1 MFAFL
6 LLLIPSVVISTKH
19 GGSFASINFDSNLQ
33 FSNYFASSHATSYCS
48 TMVHTSLSKSKSTN
62 YFSLASSSNI
72 LHCSTPYLTMVHNS
86 LSKIKSTNYFSLA
99 SSSNILH
106 SSTPYLT
113 MVHASLSKI
122 KSTNYFSLASS
133 SNILHSSTPY
143 LTMVHASLSKIKS
156 TNYFSLASLPNI
168 LHCSTPY
175 LTMVHASLSKTKSVN
190 YFSLSGTIA
199 PSPAPTPIPVTSIL
213 SFETA
218 LSLSG
223 LSEPVL
229 DDPAQTAVTVA
240 VANSANVSAQFVIFV
255 KQRPLSSNIQNYLFE
270 LESPTYAIEAT
281 TQLNIPVSGVNPNTL
296 YSTLSNSIVVA
307 VGNGDFNVFLVAA
320 SIAVNSTS
328 TQNAVSTD
336 VVVTP
341 MIILVPSPMP
351 SVNPSVFISKKPS
364 PAPRYKPSRKPSPN
378 PSPMPSK
385 IPFQSSHSQKKSEE
399 VALFIMIGFTV
410 LCIIVYYYFKRR
422 DQNHIILD
430 IQDI

>member
-1 MFAFL
+1 
-6 LLLIPSVVISTKH
+6 
-19 GGSFASINFDSNLQ
+19 
-33 FSNYFASSHATSYCS
+33 
-48 TMVHTSLSKSKSTN
+48 MVHTSLSKSKS
-62 YFSLASSSNI
+62 
-72 LHCSTPYLTMVHNS
+72 
-86 LSKIKSTNYFSLA
+86 
-99 SSSNILH
+99 
-106 SSTPYLT
+106 
-113 MVHASLSKI
+113 
-122 KSTNYFSLASS
+122 
-133 SNILHSSTPY
+133 
-143 LTMVHASLSKIKS
+143 
-156 TNYFSLASLPNI
+156 
-168 LHCSTPY
+168 
-175 LTMVHASLSKTKSVN
+175 VN
-190 YFSLSGTIA
+190 YFSLLSTIA
-199 PSPAPTPIPVTSIL
+199 PSPMPVISVL

-270 LESPTYAIEAT
+270 LQSSTYAIEAT
-281 TQLNIPVSGVNPNTL
+281 TQLNIPVSGANPNTL
-296 YSTLSNSIVVA
+296 YSTLTNSIVVA
-307 VGNGDFNVFLVAA
+307 VGNGDFNAFLVAA

-351 SVNPSVFISKKPS
+351 SANPSVFMSKKPS

-399 VALFIMIGFTV
+399 VALFIMIGFIV
-410 LCIIVYYYFKRR
+410 LCIIIYFYVKRR

>member
-6 LLLIPSVVISTKH
+6 LLLIPSVVATFIFSTKH
-19 GGSFASINFDSNLQ
+19 GGSFASTNFDSNLK
-33 FSNYFASSHATSYCS
+33 FSNYFASSHAISYCS
-48 TMVHTSLSKSKSTN
+48 TMVHNSLSKSVN
-62 YFSLASSSNI
+62 YFSLAS
-72 LHCSTPYLTMVHNS
+72 STPYLTMVHNS
-86 LSKIKSTNYFSLA
+86 LSK
-99 SSSNILH
+99 
-106 SSTPYLT
+106 
-113 MVHASLSKI
+113 
-122 KSTNYFSLASS
+122 
-133 SNILHSSTPY
+133 
-143 LTMVHASLSKIKS
+143 
-156 TNYFSLASLPNI
+156 
-168 LHCSTPY
+168 
-175 LTMVHASLSKTKSVN
+175 TKSVN
-190 YFSLSGTIA
+190 YFSLLSTIA
-199 PSPAPTPIPVTSIL
+199 PSPMPVISVL

-240 VANSANVSAQFVIFV
+240 VANSANVSAKFVIFV
-255 KQRPLSSNIQNYLFE
+255 KQRPMSSNVQKYLFE

-281 TQLNIPVSGVNPNTL
+281 TQLNIPVSGANPNTL
-296 YSTLSNSIVVA
+296 YSTLTNSIVVA
-307 VGNGDFNVFLVAA
+307 VGNGDFNAFLVAA

-351 SVNPSVFISKKPS
+351 TPLPSVNPSVFISTMPSRKPSPMPSLKPS

-399 VALFIMIGFTV
+399 VALFIMIGFIV
-410 LCIIVYYYFKRR
+410 LCVIVYFYVKRR

>member
-6 LLLIPSVVISTKH
+6 LLLIPSVVATFIFSTKH
-19 GGSFASINFDSNLQ
+19 GGSFTSTNFGSNLY
-33 FSNYFASSHATSYCS
+33 FSNYFASSYATSY
-48 TMVHTSLSKSKSTN
+48 
-62 YFSLASSSNI
+62 
-72 LHCSTPYLTMVHNS
+72 
-86 LSKIKSTNYFSLA
+86 
-99 SSSNILH
+99 
-106 SSTPYLT
+106 
-113 MVHASLSKI
+113 
-122 KSTNYFSLASS
+122 
-133 SNILHSSTPY
+133 
-143 LTMVHASLSKIKS
+143 
-156 TNYFSLASLPNI
+156 
-168 LHCSTPY
+168 CSTPY
-175 LTMVHASLSKTKSVN
+175 LTMVHASLSKSKSTN
-190 YFSLSGTIA
+190 YLSLLSTIA
-199 PSPAPTPIPVTSIL
+199 PSPMPITSIL

-223 LSEPVL
+223 LTEPVL

-255 KQRPLSSNIQNYLFE
+255 KQHLISSNILFE

-281 TQLNIPVSGVNPNTL
+281 TQLNIPLSGANPNTL
-296 YSTLSNSIVVA
+296 YSTLINSIVVA
-307 VGNGDFNVFLVAA
+307 VGNGDFNAFLVAA

-341 MIILVPSPMP
+341 MIILVPSPLP
-351 SVNPSVFISKKPS
+351 SVNPSVFISLMPSLKPS
-364 PAPRYKPSRKPSPN
+364 PSPRYKPSRK

-399 VALFIMIGFTV
+399 VALFIMIGFIV
-410 LCIIVYYYFKRR
+410 LCVIVYFYVKRR

>member
-6 LLLIPSVVISTKH
+6 LLLIPSVVATFIFSTKH
-19 GGSFASINFDSNLQ
+19 GGSFASTNFDSNLQ
-33 FSNYFASSHATSYCS
+33 FSNYFASSYATSY
-48 TMVHTSLSKSKSTN
+48 
-62 YFSLASSSNI
+62 
-72 LHCSTPYLTMVHNS
+72 CSTPYLTMVHNS
-86 LSKIKSTNYFSLA
+86 LSK
-99 SSSNILH
+99 
-106 SSTPYLT
+106 P
-113 MVHASLSKI
+113 
-122 KSTNYFSLASS
+122 
-133 SNILHSSTPY
+133 
-143 LTMVHASLSKIKS
+143 
-156 TNYFSLASLPNI
+156 
-168 LHCSTPY
+168 
-175 LTMVHASLSKTKSVN
+175 KSVN
-190 YFSLSGTIA
+190 YFSLLSTIA
-199 PSPAPTPIPVTSIL
+199 PSPMPVISVL

-255 KQRPLSSNIQNYLFE
+255 KQHLISSNILFE
-270 LESPTYAIEAT
+270 LESSTYAIEAT
-281 TQLNIPVSGVNPNTL
+281 TQLNIPVSGANPNTL
-296 YSTLSNSIVVA
+296 YSTLTNSIVVA
-307 VGNGDFNVFLVAA
+307 VGNGDFNAFLVAA

-341 MIILVPSPMP
+341 MIILVPSPLP
-351 SVNPSVFISKKPS
+351 SAIPSVFMSKKPS

-399 VALFIMIGFTV
+399 VALFIMIGFIV
-410 LCIIVYYYFKRR
+410 LCAILYYYVKRR

>member
-6 LLLIPSVVISTKH
+6 LLLIPSVVATFIFSTKH
-19 GGSFASINFDSNLQ
+19 GGSFASTNFDSNLKFSNYFDSNLKFSNYFDSNLK
-33 FSNYFASSHATSYCS
+33 FSNYFASSYATSYCS
-48 TMVHTSLSKSKSTN
+48 TPYLTMVHTSLSKS
-62 YFSLASSSNI
+62 
-72 LHCSTPYLTMVHNS
+72 
-86 LSKIKSTNYFSLA
+86 
-99 SSSNILH
+99 
-106 SSTPYLT
+106 
-113 MVHASLSKI
+113 
-122 KSTNYFSLASS
+122 
-133 SNILHSSTPY
+133 
-143 LTMVHASLSKIKS
+143 
-156 TNYFSLASLPNI
+156 
-168 LHCSTPY
+168 
-175 LTMVHASLSKTKSVN
+175 KSVN

-199 PSPAPTPIPVTSIL
+199 PSPMPVISVL

-223 LSEPVL
+223 LTEPVL

-255 KQRPLSSNIQNYLFE
+255 KQRPMSSNVQNYLFE

-281 TQLNIPVSGVNPNTL
+281 TQLNIPVSGANPNTL

-307 VGNGDFNVFLVAA
+307 VGNGDFNAFLVAA

-341 MIILVPSPMP
+341 MIMLVPTPLPSANPSVFMSTIPSRKPSPMP
-351 SVNPSVFISKKPS
+351 SLKPS

-399 VALFIMIGFTV
+399 VALFIMIGFIV
-410 LCIIVYYYFKRR
+410 LCVILYYYVKRR

>member
-6 LLLIPSVVISTKH
+6 LLLIPSVVATFIFSTKH
-19 GGSFASINFDSNLQ
+19 GGSFASTNFDSNLQ
-33 FSNYFASSHATSYCS
+33 FSNYFASSYATSYCS
-48 TMVHTSLSKSKSTN
+48 TPYLTMVHTSLSKS
-62 YFSLASSSNI
+62 
-72 LHCSTPYLTMVHNS
+72 
-86 LSKIKSTNYFSLA
+86 
-99 SSSNILH
+99 
-106 SSTPYLT
+106 
-113 MVHASLSKI
+113 
-122 KSTNYFSLASS
+122 
-133 SNILHSSTPY
+133 
-143 LTMVHASLSKIKS
+143 
-156 TNYFSLASLPNI
+156 
-168 LHCSTPY
+168 
-175 LTMVHASLSKTKSVN
+175 VN
-190 YFSLSGTIA
+190 YFSLFSTIA
-199 PSPAPTPIPVTSIL
+199 PSPMPVISVL

-255 KQRPLSSNIQNYLFE
+255 KQHLISSNILFE
-270 LESPTYAIEAT
+270 LESSTYAIEAT
-281 TQLNIPVSGVNPNTL
+281 TQLNIPLSGANPNTL
-296 YSTLSNSIVVA
+296 YSTLTNSIVVA
-307 VGNGDFNVFLVAA
+307 VGNGDFNAFLVAA

-341 MIILVPSPMP
+341 MIILVPSPIP
-351 SVNPSVFISKKPS
+351 SANPSVFISLMPSLKPSPMPSLKPS

-399 VALFIMIGFTV
+399 VALFIMIGFIV
-410 LCIIVYYYFKRR
+410 LCVILYFYVKRR

>member
-1 MFAFL
+1 MFAIL
-6 LLLIPSVVISTKH
+6 LLLIPSVVATFIFSTKH
-19 GGSFASINFDSNLQ
+19 DGSFDSTNFASNLQ

-48 TMVHTSLSKSKSTN
+48 TMVHNSLSKSAN
-62 YFSLASSSNI
+62 YFSLASS
-72 LHCSTPYLTMVHNS
+72 TPYLTMVRAS
-86 LSKIKSTNYFSLA
+86 LSRIKSTNYFSLA
-99 SSSNILH
+99 SSTNILH

-113 MVHASLSKI
+113 IVHDSISRI

-133 SNILHSSTPY
+133 TNILY
-143 LTMVHASLSKIKS
+143 
-156 TNYFSLASLPNI
+156 
-168 LHCSTPY
+168 CSTPY
-175 LTMVHASLSKTKSVN
+175 LTMVHTSLSKSKSVN
-190 YFSLSGTIA
+190 YFSLLSTIA
-199 PSPAPTPIPVTSIL
+199 PSPMPVISVL

-270 LESPTYAIEAT
+270 LQSSTYAIEAT
-281 TQLNIPVSGVNPNTL
+281 TQLNIPVSGANPNTL
-296 YSTLSNSIVVA
+296 YSTLTNSIVVA
-307 VGNGDFNVFLVAA
+307 VGNGDFNAFLVAA

-399 VALFIMIGFTV
+399 VALFIMIGFIV

>member
-1 MFAFL
+1 MFAIL
-6 LLLIPSVVISTKH
+6 LLLIPSVVATFIFSTKH
-19 GGSFASINFDSNLQ
+19 DGSFDSTNFASNLQ

-48 TMVHTSLSKSKSTN
+48 TMVHNSLSKSAN
-62 YFSLASSSNI
+62 YFSLASS
-72 LHCSTPYLTMVHNS
+72 TPYLTMVRAS
-86 LSKIKSTNYFSLA
+86 LSRIKSMNYFSLA
-99 SSSNILH
+99 SSTNILH

-113 MVHASLSKI
+113 MVHASLSRI
-122 KSTNYFSLASS
+122 KSVNYFSLASS
-133 SNILHSSTPY
+133 T
-143 LTMVHASLSKIKS
+143 
-156 TNYFSLASLPNI
+156 NI

-199 PSPAPTPIPVTSIL
+199 PSPMPVISVL

-223 LSEPVL
+223 LTEPVL

-255 KQRPLSSNIQNYLFE
+255 KQRPMSSNTQKYLFE

-281 TQLNIPVSGVNPNTL
+281 TQLNIPLSGANPNTL

-307 VGNGDFNVFLVAA
+307 VGNGDFNAFLVAA

-328 TQNAVSTD
+328 TKNAVSTD

-341 MIILVPSPMP
+341 MIILVPSPLP
-351 SVNPSVFISKKPS
+351 SVNPSVFISLMPSLKPS

-399 VALFIMIGFTV
+399 VALFIMIGFIV
-410 LCIIVYYYFKRR
+410 LCVIVYFYVKRR

>member
-6 LLLIPSVVISTKH
+6 LLLIPPCVGTFMFSTKH
-19 GGSFASINFDSNLQ
+19 SGSFVSTNFASNLQ
-33 FSNYFASSHATSYCS
+33 FSNYFAASHTTS
-48 TMVHTSLSKSKSTN
+48 
-62 YFSLASSSNI
+62 
-72 LHCSTPYLTMVHNS
+72 HCSTPYLTMVHES
-86 LSKIKSTNYFSLA
+86 LSTIKSKSWNY
-99 SSSNILH
+99 H
-106 SSTPYLT
+106 
-113 MVHASLSKI
+113 SLS
-122 KSTNYFSLASS
+122 N
-133 SNILHSSTPY
+133 
-143 LTMVHASLSKIKS
+143 
-156 TNYFSLASLPNI
+156 
-168 LHCSTPY
+168 
-175 LTMVHASLSKTKSVN
+175 
-190 YFSLSGTIA
+190 
-199 PSPAPTPIPVTSIL
+199 PSPEPTIVFDIPTPMPITSVL

-223 LSEPVL
+223 LTEPVL

-255 KQRPLSSNIQNYLFE
+255 KQRPLSSNIQYHLFE

-281 TQLNIPVSGVNPNTL
+281 TQLNIPLSGANPNNL
-296 YSTLSNSIVVA
+296 YSTLSNRIIVA
-307 VGNGDFNVFLVAA
+307 VGNGDFNAFLVAA

-341 MIILVPSPMP
+341 MIILVPTPMP
-351 SVNPSVFISKKPS
+351 SPMPSVFISKKPS

-399 VALFIMIGFTV
+399 VVLFIMIGFIV
-410 LCIIVYYYFKRR
+410 LCAIVYFYVKRR

>member
-6 LLLIPSVVISTKH
+6 LLLIPSVVATFIFSTKH
-19 GGSFASINFDSNLQ
+19 GGSFASTNFDSNLQ
-33 FSNYFASSHATSYCS
+33 FSNYFASSYATSYCS
-48 TMVHTSLSKSKSTN
+48 TMVHNSLSKSVNYFSLASSTPYLTMVHTSLSKSKS
-62 YFSLASSSNI
+62 
-72 LHCSTPYLTMVHNS
+72 
-86 LSKIKSTNYFSLA
+86 
-99 SSSNILH
+99 
-106 SSTPYLT
+106 
-113 MVHASLSKI
+113 
-122 KSTNYFSLASS
+122 
-133 SNILHSSTPY
+133 
-143 LTMVHASLSKIKS
+143 
-156 TNYFSLASLPNI
+156 
-168 LHCSTPY
+168 
-175 LTMVHASLSKTKSVN
+175 VN
-190 YFSLSGTIA
+190 YFSLSSTIA
-199 PSPAPTPIPVTSIL
+199 PSPMPVISVL

-223 LSEPVL
+223 LTEPVL

-255 KQRPLSSNIQNYLFE
+255 KQRPMSSNTQNYLFE

-281 TQLNIPVSGVNPNTL
+281 TQLNIPVSGANPNTL
-296 YSTLSNSIVVA
+296 YSTLTNSIVVA
-307 VGNGDFNVFLVAA
+307 VGNGDFNAFLVAA

-341 MIILVPSPMP
+341 MIILVPSPLP
-351 SVNPSVFISKKPS
+351 SANPSVFMSKKPS

-399 VALFIMIGFTV
+399 VALFIMIGFIV
-410 LCIIVYYYFKRR
+410 LCVILYFYVKRR